1 MYDAPVPGGQAIWP
15 GHLPA
20 DLHVEPNVSARPRLA
35 SVRPVKPA
43 PLFSNLSVKGCSI
56 LTEVR
61 LTSIEGRFE
70 QWLRFGRVAEERSV
84 SEYTHIAAFRPGAV
98 FALVRCIFSDFGMT
112 FASIDI
118 VAAVAPGA
126 PCAPMPFV
134 RPGGDVLLH
143 AETWPRV
150 AQVLGVIDA
159 VEAAGIDPCDASPYH
174 WREIAGLLNEGRRSR
189 PYTTVRH
196 AAWLR
201 RRRLEP

>member
-1 MYDAPVPGGQAIWP
+1 M
-15 GHLPA
+15 
-20 DLHVEPNVSARPRLA
+20 
-35 SVRPVKPA
+35 
-43 PLFSNLSVKGCSI
+43 
-56 LTEVR
+56 
-61 LTSIEGRFE
+61 
-70 QWLRFGRVAEERSV
+70 
-84 SEYTHIAAFRPGAV
+84 

-112 FASIDI
+112 FACIDI

-126 PCAPMPFV
+126 PCTPWPFV

-150 AQVLGVIDA
+150 AQVLGAIDA

-174 WREIAGLLNEGRRSR
+174 WREIAGLLNEGRRFR
-189 PYTTVRH
+189 PYTRARH